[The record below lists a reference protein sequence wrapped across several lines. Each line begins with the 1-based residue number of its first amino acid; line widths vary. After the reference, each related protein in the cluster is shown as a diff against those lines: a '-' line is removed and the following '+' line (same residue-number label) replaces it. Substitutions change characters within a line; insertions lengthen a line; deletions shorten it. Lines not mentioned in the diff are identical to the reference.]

1 MLALLGDSCCN
12 PLSLGRIQKL
22 IEKEVPG
29 IYVHSIRI
37 GSDIVEVC
45 VCMCV
50 QRLSYGNQSFLQ
62 CIVENMQSYIL
73 FLGHSQW
80 FFCQL

>member
-1 MLALLGDSCCN
+1 MLVLLGDSCCN
-12 PLSLGRIQKL
+12 PLSLGRIQKM

-45 VCMCV
+45 VYV
-50 QRLSYGNQSFLQ
+50 RAKAEL
-62 CIVENMQSYIL
+62 
-73 FLGHSQW
+73 W
-80 FFCQL
+80 